1 MHENE
6 LIYMNIHLDEYFH
19 IMIVKVLMFHLS
31 NKKLTVS
38 ISWSQLLKPTSRV
51 KFLCLPPLVVRNLLL
66 FTFRREN
73 STGSRGQPCEHR
85 QPQEPLPARLTQ
97 NRLS

>member
-6 LIYMNIHLDEYFH
+6 LTYMNIHIDEYFH
-19 IMIVKVLMFHLS
+19 IMIVKVLMFHLL
-31 NKKLTVS
+31 NKRND
-38 ISWSQLLKPTSRV
+38 SQHQLKPASRA
-51 KFLCLPPLVVRNLLL
+51 KFRCLPSLVVRNPLL
-66 FTFRREN
+66 FTFRCED

-85 QPQEPLPARLTQ
+85 QLQELLPVRLTQ